1 MKRNWL
7 VLAFVFLFAAAGVAN
22 ADTNAIGGKTNVL
35 VGAQGNSISNIVI
48 TETAADTL
56 GSVEEIPNSDGR
68 NDMQRLPYPSS
79 PNYNYGGVGLGNG
92 CSGLSYRF
100 YVTLNMSGVSWEYHA
115 TSATTF
121 PGLDIAPVGYVPS
134 TAPPF
139 NSHTNYYPG
148 LFHLRDPVGQGARS
162 IAARISEYL
171 YKLDSPMS
179 CCYEW
184 GHAVAVRYD
193 EDPTSGFIS
202 KYDVVVTQV
211 SSKTLTVDVI
221 RAPAVA
227 GVRGK
232 IVIPGS
238 VFRVNTSGVEA
249 GTAGETD
256 VPLMVTIE
264 PAGTLDNGNLGITT
278 QTVQVATLVSGDNP
292 GTGANKQV
300 VAPEGDIREVTIGAT
315 NQQASNIII
324 TEQVDQQFQG
334 ATGDPRLSIS
344 LPNGILF
351 HTQPVVSYSGGVVA
365 TLKTLSPYPTSEIQI
380 SVVQGAKDGAVG
392 IIRISDIH
400 LDLDSTVP
408 IGDVM
413 AEVAPVVAANNVQ
426 TLIGLDAASVD
437 IANAV
442 PSVVVDEDGAV
453 SGSVGTF
460 LLKVKSAPAT
470 TVTGNLYVSVQAIP
484 PAGATEE
491 EIAFGEF
498 VWFRPKVVP
507 LPNGFYVQLA
517 EGPEGYLD
525 GAASAYYKTGTLSEN
540 DLPLRFI
547 IGGIEDLVGWGLKVQ
562 TFYTRSG
569 QGLDQ
574 KVAIDSVSVIFN

>member
-1 MKRNWL
+1 
-7 VLAFVFLFAAAGVAN
+7 
-22 ADTNAIGGKTNVL
+22 
-35 VGAQGNSISNIVI
+35 
-48 TETAADTL
+48 
-56 GSVEEIPNSDGR
+56 
-68 NDMQRLPYPSS
+68 MQRLPYPSS

-100 YVTLNMSGVSWEYHA
+100 YVKLTEPGVTWEYHA
-115 TSATTF
+115 TSASTF
-121 PGLDIAPVGYVPS
+121 PGLDIAPVGWVPS

-139 NSHTNYYPG
+139 NSPTNYYPG

-162 IAARISEYL
+162 IAARISEFL
-171 YKLDSPMS
+171 YKLDAPMS

-211 SSKTLTVDVI
+211 SSTTLTVDVI

-249 GTAGETD
+249 SAGETGD
-256 VPLMVTIE
+256 PLMVTIE

-278 QTVQVATLVSGDNP
+278 QTIQVATLVSGDNP
-292 GTGANKQV
+292 GTGAGNQV
-300 VAPEGDIREVTIGAT
+300 VAPDGDIREVKIGAT

-334 ATGDPRLSIS
+334 ATGDPRLSVS

-351 HTQPVVSYSGGVVA
+351 HTQPVISYTGGVVA
-365 TLKTLSPYPTSEIQI
+365 TLKTLSPYPTSTIEV
-380 SVVQGAKDGAVG
+380 SVVQGPVDGAVG

-442 PSVVVDEDGAV
+442 PSVVIDESGAV

-484 PAGATEE
+484 PAGATDA
-491 EIAFGEF
+491 EIEFGQY
-498 VWFRPKVVP
+498 VYFRPKVVP

-517 EGPEGYLD
+517 AGPDGYLD
-525 GAASAYYKTGTLSEN
+525 GAASAYYRTGTLSETS
-540 DLPLRFI
+540 LPLRFI

-569 QGLDQ
+569 ESLDK